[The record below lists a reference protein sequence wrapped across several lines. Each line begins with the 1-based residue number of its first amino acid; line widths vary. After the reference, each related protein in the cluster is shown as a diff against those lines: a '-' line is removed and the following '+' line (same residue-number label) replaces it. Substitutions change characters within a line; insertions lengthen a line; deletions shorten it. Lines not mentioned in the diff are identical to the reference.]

1 MTKPLNIQ
9 KHYQKLVSTLS
20 EARLDENL
28 TNDLYSEVY
37 ASKWVKIFLSGN
49 IDSNEVEIQIEIL
62 VPILSPQELKSGIS
76 KDYKERKM
84 SFLLSTQIEPL
95 EYLLELHK
103 NNEFKLDIIK
113 EEGIWFGI
121 KKLETEPTE
130 KLLSC
135 IMPPKISPEKFKL

>member
-1 MTKPLNIQ
+1 M
-9 KHYQKLVSTLS
+9 
-20 EARLDENL
+20 

-37 ASKWVKIFLSGN
+37 TSEWVKIFLSGN

-95 EYLLELHK
+95 EYLLDLHK

-113 EEGIWFGI
+113 EEGIWFGT